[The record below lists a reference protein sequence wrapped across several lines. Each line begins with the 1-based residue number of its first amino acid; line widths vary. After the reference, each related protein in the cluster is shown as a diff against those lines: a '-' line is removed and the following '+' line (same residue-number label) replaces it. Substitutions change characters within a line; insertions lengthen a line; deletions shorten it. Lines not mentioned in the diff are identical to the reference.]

1 MGRIAGA
8 RRHEAAACLRSGR
21 RRRLPVVGLLA
32 LVAVLALT
40 AVTGT
45 ASAGNHSDGTPLTPP
60 VITGS
65 PAVGSTLSAQPGTW
79 ITNDDTGVPTY
90 QYQWLR
96 CDSSGANCSPI
107 PDATASSYGVGSAD
121 IGQTLRVQ
129 TVQISSDE
137 DETEPSQPQLSAQ
150 TAVVPSPAVAPG
162 NTSSP
167 AISVQALGIS
177 TAAIQGAPQVHGSL
191 IATTGAWSGTPPIT
205 FTYQWLRCDAAGNA
219 CVVIPGATGR
229 NYTPRSADVGHTLRV
244 VVTASNG
251 VGSASAKSIPTEPV
265 TLVPVLHKSEL
276 VRPLGGSIRVRL
288 RGTRRFVRLRGQMLV
303 PDGSAV
309 DTAGGT
315 MQLTVAAD
323 GHGHTSTASLRGAN
337 VTITQQ
343 AGSRP
348 ITDLHLAGAPQSCPK
363 NADIARASRR
373 KPLWVHDR
381 GGRFSTKGHYASA
394 IVRGTTWETT
404 ELCSGTLVAVIEG
417 EVSVRDLVKHRTV
430 LVTAGHQYLARA
442 PKPFDPGI

>member
-1 MGRIAGA
+1 M
-8 RRHEAAACLRSGR
+8 
-21 RRRLPVVGLLA
+21 
-32 LVAVLALT
+32 
-40 AVTGT
+40 
-45 ASAGNHSDGTPLTPP
+45 
-60 VITGS
+60 
-65 PAVGSTLSAQPGTW
+65 
-79 ITNDDTGVPTY
+79 DDDAGVPTY
-90 QYQWLR
+90 QYQWFR
-96 CDSSGANCSPI
+96 CDTSGANCSLI

-129 TVQISSDE
+129 TVQVTHEE
-137 DETEPSQPQLSAQ
+137 DESEFSQPQLSAQ
-150 TAVVPSPAVAPG
+150 TAVVPSPAVPPG

-177 TAAIQGAPQVHGSL
+177 NAVIQGAPQVHGSL

-205 FTYQWLRCDAAGNA
+205 FTYQWLRCDGAGDA

-244 VVTASNG
+244 VVTARNG
-251 VGSASAKSIPTEPV
+251 VGSASAKSSPTQPV

-276 VRPLGGSIRVRL
+276 VRPLGGSVRVRMP
-288 RGTRRFVRLRGQMLV
+288 GATGFVSLHGQKLI

-309 DTAGGT
+309 DTSAGT

-323 GHGHTSTASLRGAN
+323 AHGHTSTASLRGAS
-337 VTITQQ
+337 VTVKQR
-343 AGSRP
+343 AGGRP
-348 ITDLHLAGAPQSCPK
+348 ITDLHLIGSPAGCPK
-363 NADIARASRR
+363 IKAEISRAQRR
-373 KPLWVHDR
+373 RPLWVHDH

-394 IVRGTTWETT
+394 VIRGTTWETT
-404 ELCSGTLVAVIEG
+404 ELCAGTLVAVIDG

-442 PKPFDPGI
+442 PQPPEDDPSEPY